1 LAEAVSAGPAPLAE
15 PVPEIV
21 AAIESQA
28 DSFDASWGA
37 FVEVQAVLARGLEE
51 IVVESAGR
59 TRSGIAAATDA
70 AVALLRV
77 RTFSEAVEINAALA
91 RRAVD
96 AMIEASASLSEIGV
110 RTASEAS
117 SPVLSRFRGTWS
129 GLVG

>member
-1 LAEAVSAGPAPLAE
+1 MSLLHVNKDSAMADFLGAP
-15 PVPEIV
+15 
-21 AAIESQA
+21 
-28 DSFDASWGA
+28 
-37 FVEVQAVLARGLEE
+37 
-51 IVVESAGR
+51 
-59 TRSGIAAATDA
+59 
-70 AVALLRV
+70 
-77 RTFSEAVEINAALA
+77 AALA